1 MGCGC
6 GKESLS
12 IDNKKFNII
21 NKIAEGYM
29 NYYKLI

>member
-21 NKIAEGYM
+21 NKIAEGYEM
-29 NYYKLI
+29 LLI